1 MSDLLVANEGDE
13 SVILHVPSGTY
24 LRLDAAATEIL
35 TLLQTDG
42 ASGAA
47 ATLAQRHELDPD
59 MAIEYVTSVLEQIRG
74 ARAVGET
81 SMRRPSLRGGA
92 SVVWQWARLPVRS
105 KFAVAEMTVLVAGI
119 EFALRVFPIDIVARR
134 AGAPLAVGRGVNDP
148 GLAEIDMSK
157 LADREQLR
165 LAAADWTLARWVFDA
180 TCLRKALLYGWV
192 LRSHGPELHIG
203 LLGKGDALAHA
214 WLAVDGSTIGAL
226 DDVRD
231 FGRLGP

>member
-1 MSDLLVANEGDE
+1 MSDLLVAYEGDE

-35 TLLQTDG
+35 TLWQTDS

-47 ATLAQRHELDPD
+47 DSLVQRHGLDPI
-59 MAIEYVTSVLEQIRG
+59 MAIEYVTSILDQIRE

-81 SMRRPSLRGGA
+81 SMRRPGLRGGA
-92 SVVWQWARLPVRS
+92 LVVRQWARLPARS
-105 KFAVAEMTVLVAGI
+105 KFVVAETTVLIVAI
-119 EFALRVFPIDIVARR
+119 ELALRVFPIDTVARR
-134 AGAPLAVGRGVNDP
+134 AGAPLADGRGVDDP
-148 GLAEIDMSK
+148 GLAEIDVSK
-157 LADREQLR
+157 FADRTMLR
-165 LAAADWTLARWVFDA
+165 LAAADWTLERWVFDA

-203 LLGKGDALAHA
+203 LVRTGDALAHA
-214 WLAVDGSTIGAL
+214 WLVVDGSTLGAL
-226 DDVRD
+226 GDVKD